1 MRAQHGCFTVVPMP
15 ADALL
20 ACFVMLTCVRIEA
33 RPFHIPSRIALLGWP
48 RGFIVVYGGHFRVDD
63 GPAVH
68 KVRGEFDFRSW
79 HDRVGLHVML
89 NI

>member
-1 MRAQHGCFTVVPMP
+1 MAS
-15 ADALL
+15 
-20 ACFVMLTCVRIEA
+20 CFVRKTGIVCVRCFRRA
-33 RPFHIPSRIALLGWP
+33 RVLGIVNALAAWMFHIPSRIALLGWP
-48 RGFIVVYGGHFRVDD
+48 RGFIVDYGGHFRVDD